1 MLHRML
7 EVQYTSSMAVQS
19 QSQQL
24 NVCPVRWERAWN
36 RSNWKQI
43 WKWTMMIQTKQLPV
57 RNCSNSSCV
66 WNILEECRT
75 NPYNRPMSRDML
87 VKLLPC
93 CHVLSCLPVGPLAS
107 RVEPHLGTPTNFM
120 VSPTVGKKNMVASLI
135 YKAKRCA
142 NWATANSQENF
153 VLLSVLFALALFQ
166 ILTKPDPRRQP
177 CSSNSSATS
186 KSEFSITCSLT
197 CLLAIE

>member
-1 MLHRML
+1 MNNDDTNKATSREKLFKFLMCL
-7 EVQYTSSMAVQS
+7 EHPWRVPYKSVQ
-19 QSQQL
+19 
-24 NVCPVRWERAWN
+24 
-36 RSNWKQI
+36 
-43 WKWTMMIQTKQLPV
+43 QTYVPWHVGQT
-57 RNCSNSSCV
+57 
-66 WNILEECRT
+66 IT
-75 NPYNRPMSRDML
+75 
-87 VKLLPC
+87 LLPC
-93 CHVLSCLPVGPLAS
+93 AVMFACRTSSFSSWAAS
-107 RVEPHLGTPTNFM
+107 WHSNQLH
-120 VSPTVGKKNMVASLI
+120 GKSHCWEKNMVASLI